1 MTDKRKLTKKQFEV
15 INDLFQG
22 RLEEHAVLEK
32 HKIKRKTFN
41 NWLCDETFKQ
51 EFDRRIEWLSRRSK
65 AIIAKYSSLAAAK
78 LIQLTESK
86 SQETARKAC
95 MDIISLQLTK
105 KQNIEDEQK
114 TEDQNKTQLSPD
126 TAEKI
131 LAALADIEE

>member
-1 MTDKRKLTKKQFEV
+1 MADKKKLSKKQLEV

-22 RLEEHAVLEK
+22 RLEEQAVLEK
-32 HKIKRKTFN
+32 HRLKQKTFN
-41 NWLCDETFKQ
+41 EWLCDETFKQ

-95 MDIISLQLTK
+95 MDIISLQQPK
-105 KQNIEDEQK
+105 KLNKDDEQE
-114 TEDQNKTQLSPD
+114 TEAQNKTQLSPD
-126 TAEKI
+126 IAEKI
-131 LAALADIEE
+131 LTALADIEN